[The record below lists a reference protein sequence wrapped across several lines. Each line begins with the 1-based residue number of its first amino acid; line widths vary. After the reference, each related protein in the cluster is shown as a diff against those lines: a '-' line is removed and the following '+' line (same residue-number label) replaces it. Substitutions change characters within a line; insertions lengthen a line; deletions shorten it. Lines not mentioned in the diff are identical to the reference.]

1 MYQEIKVKDF
11 LPVLLEQL
19 KFAETIL
26 DVGSGTGTLL
36 ERYEA
41 SVVIGL
47 DIHRPYL
54 LHRKYT
60 APHIIPVHADAGHI
74 DKLFLPGTFSAVT
87 LIDSL
92 EHFTMSEGKELL
104 RKAEVIAAGRVVVFT
119 PRGFFPQEGTDHY
132 HLHGEYYQKHRSGW
146 EPEDFLGLGYAVT
159 VLKGYHHAENPSFR
173 EAFGPNH
180 APLDALLACKTLY

>member
-1 MYQEIKVKDF
+1 MYREIQVSDF

-19 KFAETIL
+19 KFSDSIL
-26 DVGSGTGTLL
+26 DVGCGTGALL

-41 SVVIGL
+41 AVVMGL

-60 APHIIPVHADAGHI
+60 SPNIIPIHANASHI

-92 EHFTMSEGKELL
+92 EHFSMDEGKELL
-104 RKAEVIAAGRVVVFT
+104 RKAELIASSRVVVFT
-119 PRGFFPQEGTDHY
+119 PRGFFPQEGTDHF
-132 HLHGEYYQKHRSGW
+132 HLQGEYFQRHWSGW
-146 EPEDFLGLGYAVT
+146 EPEDFLKLGYSVT
-159 VLKGYHHAENPSFR
+159 VLKGFHHAENPAFR
-173 EAFGPNH
+173 EAFGADH
-180 APLDALLACKTLY
+180 APLDALLACKTV

>member
-1 MYQEIKVKDF
+1 MYREIEVKDF

-19 KFAETIL
+19 KFSESIL
-26 DVGSGTGTLL
+26 DIGSGTGTLL

-41 SVVIGL
+41 AVVLGL

-54 LHRKYT
+54 LHRKYKS
-60 APHIIPVHADAGHI
+60 PHIIPVHADASHI

-92 EHFTMSEGKELL
+92 EHFSMREGTELL
-104 RKAEVIAAGRVVVFT
+104 RKAEIIASNRVVVFT
-119 PRGFFPQEGTDHY
+119 PRGFFPQEGKDHFN
-132 HLHGEYYQKHRSGW
+132 LHGEYYQKHWSGW
-146 EPEDFLGLGYAVT
+146 EPEDFLKLGYAVT

-173 EAFGPNH
+173 EAFGEDH
-180 APLDALLACKTLY
+180 APLDALLACKTV